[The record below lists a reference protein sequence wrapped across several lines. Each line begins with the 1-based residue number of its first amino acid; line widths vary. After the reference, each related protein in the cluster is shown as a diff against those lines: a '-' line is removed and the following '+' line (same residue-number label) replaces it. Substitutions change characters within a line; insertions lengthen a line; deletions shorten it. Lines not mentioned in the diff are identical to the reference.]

1 MPNNDFLL
9 SIQSHYHQF
18 TKAEKKVAD
27 YVLRNPKKVLFMSIT
42 DLADA
47 CDVGDT
53 SVFRFCRTMK
63 LRGYQEF
70 KMRLSLSIKT
80 DNKETEE
87 LESDVTPDDSF
98 ATLAQ
103 KVLKSNIDAI
113 NETYSLLNP
122 EEFIRCMDYF
132 EAAENVYFFGVGSSM
147 LTAME
152 AMDKFLRITPKVHC
166 IPDSHMQSMVAS
178 MLTEKDLAII
188 ISYSGSTKD
197 SIHVAKTAKQAGAK
211 VICIS
216 RFIKSPL
223 TGYADITILCGANES
238 PLQGGSTS
246 AKMCLLY
253 IIDLMY
259 MEYYRRNYDISFE
272 NNQKTMSS
280 VLEKLY

>member
-1 MPNNDFLL
+1 
-9 SIQSHYHQF
+9 
-18 TKAEKKVAD
+18 
-27 YVLRNPKKVLFMSIT
+27 MSIT

-132 EAAENVYFFGVGSSM
+132 EAAENVYFSG
-147 LTAME
+147 
-152 AMDKFLRITPKVHC
+152 
-166 IPDSHMQSMVAS
+166 
-178 MLTEKDLAII
+178 LA
-188 ISYSGSTKD
+188 
-197 SIHVAKTAKQAGAK
+197 
-211 VICIS
+211 
-216 RFIKSPL
+216 
-223 TGYADITILCGANES
+223 
-238 PLQGGSTS
+238 LQ
-246 AKMCLLY
+246 C
-253 IIDLMY
+253 
-259 MEYYRRNYDISFE
+259 
-272 NNQKTMSS
+272 
-280 VLEKLY
+280 

>member
-132 EAAENVYFFGVGSSM
+132 ETAENVYFFGVGSSM